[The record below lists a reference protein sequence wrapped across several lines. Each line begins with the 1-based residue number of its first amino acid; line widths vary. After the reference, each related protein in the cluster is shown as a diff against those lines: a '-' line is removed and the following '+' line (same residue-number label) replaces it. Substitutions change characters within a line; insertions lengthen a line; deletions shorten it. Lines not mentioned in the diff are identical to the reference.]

1 MALSTGDFE
10 TIRQEAHSIKG
21 SARSLGFEEIG
32 ELAKDIEYAARD
44 RNSEFNYL
52 EHVEKISEYIKLVE
66 KLFEERFKS

>member
-1 MALSTGDFE
+1 LKQYGKK
-10 TIRQEAHSIKG
+10 AHSIKG

-44 RNSEFNYL
+44 RNTEFNYL
-52 EHVEKISEYIKLVE
+52 EHVEKISEYIKFVE